1 MKAQLIKTR
10 NHFLL
15 SAASGLCA
23 VGRRLPDH
31 TGPPRA
37 ADNSPDT
44 CCPDNPVASS
54 PGMRSWEMGICRAA
68 KSSSVLPG
76 RLTPLDAFPLPDCRA
91 FGLRAMSSTVSGL
104 WVCNPGLTKLTPG
117 GCAATNPPPCS
128 LLQCFAQPHAKISP
142 SPSHQPAPQ
151 GRRSWLS
158 PWQAA
163 NRQEPPSRRQGGC
176 CWYPAPPP
184 RAVLEALA
192 SSNHGYARQRLD
204 RVRVLHAEN

>member
-1 MKAQLIKTR
+1 MCGGQEAPR
-10 NHFLL
+10 P
-15 SAASGLCA
+15 
-23 VGRRLPDH
+23 RW
-31 TGPPRA
+31 PPRA

-76 RLTPLDAFPLPDCRA
+76 RLTPLDASPLPDCRA

-104 WVCNPGLTKLTPG
+104 WVCNPVLPQIPP
-117 GCAATNPPPCS
+117 PPPCS
-128 LLQCFAQPHAKISP
+128 LPQHFAQPHAKISP
-142 SPSHQPAPQ
+142 SPSHQPAPH
-151 GRRSWLS
+151 GRWSRLS
-158 PWQAA
+158 TWQAA
-163 NRQEPPSRRQGGC
+163 NRQEPPSPRQGGC
-176 CWYPAPPP
+176 CRYPAPPP
-184 RAVLEALA
+184 SAVLEALA